1 MSLAL
6 KMRDVDGLLARG
18 ANTLAPT
25 VQHGRRFSVTFR
37 WGLGTRAAQQLAGE
51 TRMKRIGT
59 TNVAAH
65 THAHR
70 VRARQHR
77 LAISLAL
84 AAAIS
89 GGAWADNPSEP
100 TLTEIIVTAQKREQN
115 IQDVPVSVIAVS
127 AQQLQD
133 AGVKDIKD
141 LQVLA
146 PDVTVTSTTSENVT
160 TARIRGVGTVG
171 DNPGLESSVGVI
183 IDGVYRPRNGVGFGD
198 LGEIEQIEI
207 LEGPQGELFG
217 KNNDAGIINIV
228 TKKPSTTFGV
238 TGEVSGGNYNDREIA
253 ASVTGPLGA
262 ISAGRFYAG
271 YQRRDGFLNVD
282 TGAGPNTQNNTDNR
296 NVYTLRGQYLIRPS
310 DDVSFLAIADY
321 SKRNESCCGA
331 VQVADGPFYG
341 IINALAAVPALGGTP
356 GASAIATPPLSLSS
370 REAWANQPVAQ
381 QIRDMGISGQLE
393 WDLGYGK
400 LTSISAWR
408 ENRLVAGNDVDYT
421 SLDIVQQPANEG
433 NLVDFKQASEEIR
446 LAGKDGPLNWLV
458 GGFFSSEILVSNT
471 AIFAG
476 QDFDLYLSGLS
487 SAALGGTPNFLLT
500 TGLTGRAP
508 GSLFIPGV
516 SGEADWYRESSKSY
530 AFFTNETYH
539 ISQAFDLT
547 GGVRFTA
554 TKKTADSNYVSPDG
568 GSACG
573 RLLVNPAVQGGLA
586 TSPQNPEDQFLIAL
600 GCATPFNPFFAGKS
614 TAQSLSEGNVE
625 GTVKLAYHATDD
637 VMTYLSWANGYKAG
651 GFNLARVTA
660 GLTGVAPDFDTEFPR
675 ESVESYEV
683 GLKSELANRTLRLN
697 VSLFDQRYTNFQLN
711 TYTGLQFVVS
721 TVRHLESKGA
731 EVNADWAAPLSGLT
745 LSAGIVY
752 AFTDITEFG
761 ASQPLFAPNQ
771 ATTLSRLNNR
781 LSFAP
786 LWSGVASATYTVPL
800 SASLQLR
807 ANVNEKYSSSYNTG
821 SDLDPRKLQGAY
833 GLLNARLGIG
843 APDGKWAVEIW
854 GNNLADK
861 LFYQVAFDAPFQYEQ
876 VDAFLGDPRTFGVTL
891 RTKF

>member
-1 MSLAL
+1 MKLTSRTEVAA
-6 KMRDVDGLLARG
+6 RDHSYPIGSRRWPIMGLLG
-18 ANTLAPT
+18 I
-25 VQHGRRFSVTFR
+25 S
-37 WGLGTRAAQQLAGE
+37 AAL
-51 TRMKRIGT
+51 
-59 TNVAAH
+59 
-65 THAHR
+65 
-70 VRARQHR
+70 
-77 LAISLAL
+77 S
-84 AAAIS
+84 AAA
-89 GGAWADNPSEP
+89 WAADTPAEP
-100 TLTEIIVTAQKREQN
+100 TPSLSEIIVTAQKRAEN
-115 IQDVPVSVIAVS
+115 IQDVPVSVMAVS
-127 AQQLQD
+127 AQTLQD

-141 LQVLA
+141 LQVLT
-146 PDVTVTSTTSENVT
+146 PGVTVTSTTSENVT

-183 IDGVYRPRNGVGFGD
+183 IDGVYRARNGVGFGD
-198 LGEIEQIEI
+198 LGEIEQIEV

-217 KNNDAGIINIV
+217 KNNDAGVINIV
-228 TKKPSTTFGV
+228 TKRPSTTFGV
-238 TGEVSGGNYNDREIA
+238 TAEATGGNYNDREIS
-253 ASVTGPLGA
+253 ASVTGPLGE
-262 ISAGRFYAG
+262 ISAGRLYAG
-271 YQRRDGFLNVD
+271 YQRRDGFLNVE
-282 TGAGPNTQNNTDNR
+282 TAPGPNTQNNTDDR
-296 NVYTLRGQYLIRPS
+296 NVYTVRGQYLLTPN
-310 DDVSFLAIADY
+310 DNVSILVIGDY

-331 VQVADGPFYG
+331 VQTADGPFYG
-341 IINALAAVPALGGTP
+341 IINALSSVPQLGGTP
-356 GASAIATPPLSLSS
+356 GNTGIASPPLSLSS
-370 REAWANQPVAQ
+370 REAWANQPVSQ
-381 QIRDMGISGQLE
+381 TVRDMGFSAQLD
-393 WDLGYGK
+393 WDLGFGK

-408 ENRLVAGNDVDYT
+408 DNKLIAGNDVDYT
-421 SLDIVQQPANEG
+421 GVDIVQEPASEG
-433 NLVDFKQASEEIR
+433 NLVDFKQTSQEIR
-446 LAGKDGPLNWLV
+446 LAGKNGPLNWLV

-476 QDFDLYLSGLS
+476 NDFDLYLSGLS
-487 SAALGGTPNFLLT
+487 SAAVGPPNFLLT
-500 TGLTGRAP
+500 TGLTTKPP

-516 SGEADWYRESSKSY
+516 SGEADWYHETSKSY
-530 AFFTNETYH
+530 AFFTNETYN
-539 ISQAFDLT
+539 ITQGLDLT
-547 GGVRFTA
+547 GGVRFTS

-573 RLLVNPAVQGGLA
+573 QLLANPNVTGNLA
-586 TSPQNPEDQFLIAL
+586 SPENQFLIAL

-625 GTVKLAYHATDD
+625 GTVKLAYHFTDD
-637 VMTYLSWANGYKAG
+637 VMAYASWANGYKAG

-683 GLKSELANRTLRLN
+683 GLKSELANRTVRLN
-697 VSLFDQRYTNFQLN
+697 ASIFDQQYTNFQLN

-731 EVNADWAAPLSGLT
+731 EINTDWATPLSGLT
-745 LSAGIVY
+745 LSGGIVY
-752 AFTDITEFG
+752 AFTNITEFG
-761 ASQPLFAPNQ
+761 DSQPLFAPNQ

-800 SASLQLR
+800 TASLQLH

-843 APDGKWAVEIW
+843 APDGKWTVEIW

-861 LFYQVAFDAPFQYEQ
+861 LFYQVAFDAPFQYDQ
-876 VDAFLGDPRTFGVTL
+876 IDAFLGDPRTFGVTV